1 MDDINWDDFNWD
13 KFKDDMDGMWNSSH
27 TGNYYNSDNYFQIPN
42 IDEKSEEELEYEAF
56 NNTYKMLL
64 NGEKVVNGA
73 YIFDPEEYRKKDNIF
88 FDKNKLIDKIINYFC
103 ELEEYEKCA
112 ELLKLKK

>member
-1 MDDINWDDFNWD
+1 MSDINWDDFNQELFN
-13 KFKDDMDGMWNSSH
+13 KDMDGIWNSNH
-27 TGNYYNSDNYFQIPN
+27 TGPYYNPDDYE
-42 IDEKSEEELEYEAF
+42 DEKSEEELEYEAF

-112 ELLKLKK
+112 KLLKLKK

>member
-1 MDDINWDDFNWD
+1 MNINWEDFDFEDFNN
-13 KFKDDMDGMWNSSH
+13 DGMWNSSH
-27 TGNYYNSDNYFQIPN
+27 TGATYNPN
-42 IDEKSEEELEYEAF
+42 DLPLEKSEEELKYEAF

-64 NGEKVVNGA
+64 GGEKVVNGE
-73 YIFDPEEYRKKDNIF
+73 YIFDPEEYRTRDNIF

-112 ELLKLKK
+112 KLLKLKK

>member
-1 MDDINWDDFNWD
+1 MNINWEDFNFED
-13 KFKDDMDGMWNSSH
+13 FNSNNDGMWNSSH
-27 TGNYYNSDNYFQIPN
+27 TGNYYNPDNYK
-42 IDEKSEEELEYEAF
+42 ELKSEEEKEYEAF

-64 NGEKVVNGA
+64 GGEKVVNGA
-73 YIFDPEEYRKKDNIF
+73 YIFDPEEYRTRDSIF

-112 ELLKLKK
+112 KLLKIKNISRKS